1 MSLIFAFSQ
10 YHRKLTRD
18 NNSLVS
24 HRCLL
29 LHFIVLSAAPPK
41 FGGDISDTLTL
52 NAGASHVLELP
63 FSANPMPKVTWTFN
77 DSSLPDAKRFKS
89 TTIIGMTSLTMAK
102 VVLKDAGN
110 YTVTLENENGQAT
123 FTVKLIVLGTLHS
136 IS

>member
-1 MSLIFAFSQ
+1 MYFVISFA
-10 YHRKLTRD
+10 
-18 NNSLVS
+18 V
-24 HRCLL
+24 
-29 LHFIVLSAAPPK
+29 PPK

-102 VVLKDAGN
+102 VVLKDAGH
-110 YTVTLENENGQAT
+110 YKVTLENENGQTT
-123 FTVKLIVLGTLHS
+123 FTVKLIVLGTVHFSRSLFFFVS
-136 IS
+136 SS